1 MRMND
6 REIDRLKKLSL
17 LSLELNKDTK
27 NIVNQ
32 QLLAKFTVD
41 VKRLSSQKNLVVMV
55 IGIDYHKIN

>member
-1 MRMND
+1 MND

-17 LSLELNKDTK
+17 ASLELNKDTK

-32 QLLAKFTVD
+32 QLLVKFTVD

-55 IGIDYHKIN
+55 IEK

>member
-1 MRMND
+1 MND

-32 QLLAKFTVD
+32 QLLAKFTSD
-41 VKRLSSQKNLVVMV
+41 VKRLSSQKNLVVILV
-55 IGIDYHKIN
+55 ES

>member
-1 MRMND
+1 MND

-17 LSLELNKDTK
+17 ITLELNKDTK

-32 QLLAKFTVD
+32 QLLAKFTAD

-55 IGIDYHKIN
+55 IES